1 MQRDGRIV
9 TGTNEI
15 ACSTI
20 AAPTARSLAT
30 PKNAVAPI
38 RYASWKPPTAP
49 GVGTAT
55 PTTSSAIIRNDPG

>member
-1 MQRDGRIV
+1 MV

-20 AAPTARSLAT
+20 AAPTARSFAA
-30 PKNAVAPI
+30 PKKAVAPI
-38 RYASWKPPTAP
+38 RNASWKPPTPP

-55 PTTSSAIIRNDPG
+55 PTTSSAR